1 MNLTFKKNN
10 DLPPLEQFGRNLNK
24 EVINNK
30 IDPVI
35 GRENEIRRLIEILS
49 RKSKNNPILIGE
61 PGVGKTAIVEGFVQ
75 RIVAKDVPTNLLD
88 KEIYEISLSN
98 IISGAS
104 MQGQFEERMNS
115 IIKAVQDSNGKI
127 ILFIDEIHQLVGA
140 GRTSGAMDAANILKP
155 AMARGDFKI
164 IGATTLNEY
173 RNYIEKDGA
182 LERRMQKILV
192 NEPSKNETMT
202 IMRGL
207 KERWELFHGVKILD
221 SAIVAAVN
229 LSDRYITDRMLPDK
243 AIDLIDEAAA
253 RIKTDM
259 YSQPKE
265 LDVLNREIIHLETE
279 RAALAQEDNQNSKER
294 LIEVDQKL
302 DETKNKQ
309 KIIHQKWIHE
319 KKLQSELQKNKEQID
334 RVKSSIE
341 RLQMEARFEEASKL
355 LYVSLPN
362 LEKATKVIED
372 HLQNT
377 SKLVKDKVTQ
387 DEVAAVISDAIGIP
401 LNKIVESEK
410 EKLLHLKDILQKE
423 IKGQNNAIELV
434 TNAVL
439 RGRVGINDPNKPIGS
454 FLFLGPTGVGKTE
467 VARALALA
475 LFDSKRKM
483 IRIDMSEYM
492 EKHAISKLIG
502 APPGYVGFEQ
512 AGVLTEAI
520 RRTPYSV
527 VLLDEIE
534 KAHSDVL
541 NLLLQI
547 LDHGEIKDGQGR
559 LINFKNTILIM
570 TSNIGAKFIL
580 DDQKDQA
587 LVEMKRYL
595 RPEFINRL
603 DEIVVFNKLESK
615 IMLSIVQKFM
625 NELVQRLKKDHYFL
639 TYTSEC
645 VRKIIEQ
652 SYDINYGARPIKRFI
667 QTNIENFLSQQ
678 IINDKFVKEK
688 KYALDWKA
696 HNKEFVLLDLSQK
709 AKLN

>member
-1 MNLTFKKNN
+1 MDFNFKKSS
-10 DLPPLEQFGRNLNK
+10 DLPPLEEFGRNLNK
-24 EVINNK
+24 EVANNK

-35 GRENEIRRLIEILS
+35 GRENEIRRLIEIIS

-88 KEIYEISLSN
+88 KEVYEISLSN
-98 IISGAS
+98 ILSGAS
-104 MQGQFEERMNS
+104 FQGQFEERMNKL
-115 IIKAVQDSNGKI
+115 IKQVQESEGKI

-155 AMARGDFKI
+155 LMARGDFKI

-192 NEPSKNETMT
+192 NEPSKNETIT

-259 YSQPKE
+259 HSQPKE

-279 RAALAQEDNQNSKER
+279 RAALAQEDTENSRERLQEVDKR
-294 LIEVDQKL
+294 LIESKDRQAIIQ
-302 DETKNKQ
+302 ERWKNEKEL
-309 KIIHQKWIHE
+309 H
-319 KKLQSELQKNKEQID
+319 KKLQKYKEQID
-334 RVKSSIE
+334 KVKLAIE
-341 RLQMEARFEEASKL
+341 RYQIEAKFEEASKL
-355 LYVSLPN
+355 LYVTLPN
-362 LEKATKVIED
+362 LEREIKAIDE
-372 HLQNT
+372 HLQKS
-377 SKLVKDKVTQ
+377 SKLVKDKVT
-387 DEVAAVISDAIGIP
+387 EEEIAAVISDAIGVP
-401 LNKIVESEK
+401 LQKIVESEK
-410 EKLLHLKDILQKE
+410 EKLLHLRDTLKKE
-423 IKGQNNAIELV
+423 IKGQDNAIELV

-439 RGRVGINDPNKPIGS
+439 RGRVGINDPDKPIGS

-467 VARALALA
+467 VARALAFA

-483 IRIDMSEYM
+483 VRIDMSEYM
-492 EKHAISKLIG
+492 EKHSISKLVG
-502 APPGYVGFEQ
+502 APPGYVGYDQ
-512 AGVLTEAI
+512 AGLLTESV
-520 RRTPYSV
+520 RRNPYSV
-527 VLLDEIE
+527 ILLDEIE

-559 LINFKNTILIM
+559 LINFKNTILIL
-570 TSNIGAKFIL
+570 TSNIGAKYIL
-580 DDQKDQA
+580 DNEPEKA
-587 LVEMKRYL
+587 LGEMRRYL

-603 DEIVVFNKLESK
+603 DEIIIFNKLESNV
-615 IMLSIVQKFM
+615 MFEIVKKFM
-625 NELVQRLKKDHYFL
+625 NELIRRMKKDHYYL
-639 TYTSEC
+639 TFTHET
-645 VRKIIEQ
+645 VHHIIER

-667 QTNIENFLSQQ
+667 QTHVENLLSQK
-678 IINDKFVKEK
+678 IINDELVKEK
-688 KYALDWKA
+688 KYLLDWDK
-696 HNKEFVLLDLSQK
+696 QK
-709 AKLN
+709 QELILIPE